1 MPWPCGALWGHF
13 LAMLS
18 VYPHLLVDPRNQSGE
33 WRSRT
38 GGGWVW
44 VMWAADSL
52 FLFPYS
58 TWVGIREALLAILL
72 SSFPLPPCLLFSSLF
87 LSLFLPSL
95 PFPIFLSSSLPHHPF
110 FSPYLSFFRISL
122 SNSDWLGTC
131 YVALSGFE
139 LLTLLLC
146 LLSAE
151 VTGTLHHAWF
161 CGFFLKDRLTVEWMW
176 SQTCGTIFHST
187 RKRCRKQVLRMG
199 AFLGDTG
206 FIMLKTIPFL
216 VYFPFSLPHC
226 LQCLC
231 VKGWSDMHVLFFLY
245 HTCFL
250 ESRM

>member
-1 MPWPCGALWGHF
+1 MIWCHDPAGPCGVISWPCSLFIPTCLW
-13 LAMLS
+13 
-18 VYPHLLVDPRNQSGE
+18 DPRNQSGE

-44 VMWAADSL
+44 VIWAAGSL
-52 FLFPYS
+52 FLSPYS
-58 TWVGIREALLAILL
+58 TWVGIRDALLAILL
-72 SSFPLPPCLLFSSLF
+72 SFSFLLPLCLLFPSRF

-95 PFPIFLSSSLPHHPF
+95 PYSVFLSSSLPHHPF

-122 SNSDWLGTC
+122 SNSDWPGTC
-131 YVALSGFE
+131 YVAMSGFE

-176 SQTCGTIFHST
+176 SQTCDTIFQST

-199 AFLGDTG
+199 
-206 FIMLKTIPFL
+206 P
-216 VYFPFSLPHC
+216 SLAI
-226 LQCLC
+226 LDLLC
-231 VKGWSDMHVLFFLY
+231 
-245 HTCFL
+245 
-250 ESRM
+250 